1 MYNSGRYLP
10 VSARLLINPPAL
22 RWGDLEAALEKAG
35 LDVIYREEL
44 GRYVVRGIT
53 PLGIR
58 LAKKLLLDSLFYT
71 EKESCILGAI
81 ITIKHEQKKQPPHN
95 LGNPIPI

>member
-22 RWGDLEAALEKAG
+22 RWVDLESALEKVG
-35 LDVIYREEL
+35 LDVLYRKEL
-44 GRYVVRGIT
+44 DRYVVRGIT

-58 LAKKLLLDSLFYT
+58 LVTHLQLDLFFYE
-71 EKESCILGAI
+71 EKESCVIGTI
-81 ITIKHEQKKQPPHN
+81 IKIKNEQKKQPAHN
-95 LGNPIPI
+95 RGNPIPI